1 MSGYLPFL
9 GCGDG
14 GAAELGVSRLRG
26 GGPAEELPHPG
37 YDGLPALGQPRHLRR
52 ASPLP
57 LRLRLLLD
65 DGKDSAAWL
74 VNNSSRTT
82 SMPHTESKAKLEAIL
97 LLAVLVLDQDTSS
110 VLAIYTH
117 GSYQPMDVQP
127 MMPAWRDLARTAD
140 AGTEHSL

>member
-14 GAAELGVSRLRG
+14 GAVELGASRLRG

-82 SMPHTESKAKLEAIL
+82 SMPHTESKPKLQSVGCSFARRSGHVVSGSAGYIYPWL
-97 LLAVLVLDQDTSS
+97 VPTDGCAAYDAVQLGG
-110 VLAIYTH
+110 I
-117 GSYQPMDVQP
+117 
-127 MMPAWRDLARTAD
+127 
-140 AGTEHSL
+140 